1 MEKIVIQQ
9 KFVVE
14 IGKNKTN
21 LFKNKNIR
29 KDKGSKN
36 KY

>member
-14 IGKNKTN
+14 IGKNKMN
-21 LFKNKNIR
+21 LFKNKSIKKGKR
-29 KDKGSKN
+29 K
-36 KY
+36 